1 MPQKLELL
9 SRDVARQ
16 VVELAERAGEAIME
30 IYETADF
37 ETQYKEDESPL
48 TAADLAAHRVLVE
61 GLQKLTPDVPV
72 LSEESKGI
80 SYEERRDWGD
90 FWLVDPLDGTKEFI
104 KRNGEFTV
112 NVALIRRDEPV
123 MGVVHAPALET
134 SYYAVKELGAF
145 KRTAD
150 GEESIETSR
159 EVQPP
164 LTVVVSRSHLRERDE
179 QFIEQLRARYD
190 EVELSPTGSALK
202 LCLVAE
208 GTADV
213 YPRFGPTME
222 WDIGAAQCVV
232 EQAGGVVLTEEGE
245 PLRYNK
251 KQLVNP
257 FFIARTPAV
266 ELP

>member
-1 MPQKLELL
+1 MSRKLELL
-9 SRDVARQ
+9 NRRTAEKVA
-16 VVELAERAGEAIME
+16 ELAELAGEAIMQ
-30 IYETADF
+30 IYGRDDF
-37 ETQYKEDESPL
+37 ETEYKEDESPL
-48 TAADLAAHRVLVE
+48 TAADKAAHRILVE
-61 GLQKLTPDVPV
+61 GLEQLTPDVPV
-72 LSEESKGI
+72 LSEESKDI
-80 SYEERRDWGD
+80 SYDDRRDWNN

-104 KRNGEFTV
+104 KRNDEFTV

-123 MGVVHAPALET
+123 MGVVHAPALGT
-134 SYYAVKELGAF
+134 TYYAVEKLGAF
-145 KRTAD
+145 KRS
-150 GEESIETSR
+150 GEGFEPIE
-159 EVQPP
+159 VAQQAHQPI
-164 LTVVVSRSHLRERDE
+164 TVVVSRSHLRERDE
-179 QFIEQLRARYD
+179 LFIDSLRGRYG

-208 GTADV
+208 GVADV

-232 EQAGGVVLTEEGE
+232 EQAGGIVRTEDGE

-251 KQLVNP
+251 KSLVNP